1 MAYDTR
7 LMSGLIDL
15 HTHSTWSDGT
25 LAPAA
30 LVQLAAQRKVEVL
43 ALTDHD
49 TTLGLDEARAAC
61 ATAGIGFVTGV
72 EITAGWRG
80 QEIHIVGLSV
90 DPDSPQL
97 QTHLTQLV
105 QLRRDR
111 IVAIGERLRKE
122 RRFTDSDFAAQVLAT
137 APVPTRMH
145 VARAMVAL
153 GATATTQQAFDRYL
167 GRGCVGHVPQQ
178 WPTVEAAIAAIR
190 AAGGHAV
197 LAHAHRYKLSGGA
210 LRNLCA
216 EFAGWGGSALE
227 VSLPGLSPG
236 DASRLASL
244 ARQHSLAGSAA
255 SDFHEPG
262 LPWRPLGRFA
272 KLADGIEPLLPRLKV
287 A

>member
-7 LMSGLIDL
+7 RMSELIDL
-15 HTHSTWSDGT
+15 HTHSNWSDGT
-25 LAPAA
+25 LTPSA
-30 LVQLAAQRKVEVL
+30 LVKLAAARKVGVL

-49 TTLGLDEARAAC
+49 TTGGLPEARAEC
-61 ATAGIGFVTGV
+61 ALHGITLIPGV
-72 EITAGWRG
+72 EITSSWRG
-80 QEIHIVGLSV
+80 QEIHIVGLGI
-90 DPDSPQL
+90 DPDAPAL
-97 QTHLTQLV
+97 QQHLAHLL

-111 IVAIGERLRKE
+111 IAAIGERLRKVP
-122 RRFTDSDFAAQVLAT
+122 RFADRDFTTHVLAT

-145 VARAMVAL
+145 VARAMVSQ
-153 GATATTQQAFDRYL
+153 GAVDSTQDAFDRYL
-167 GRGCVGHVPQQ
+167 GRGCVGHVPLQ
-178 WPTVEAAIAAIR
+178 WPGVDIAVAVIR
-190 AAGGHAV
+190 SAGGHAV
-197 LAHAHRYKLSGGA
+197 LAHAHRYKLSAGA

-272 KLADGIEPLLPRLKV
+272 KLPDGIEPLLMRFPNV
-287 A
+287 

>member
-1 MAYDTR
+1 
-7 LMSGLIDL
+7 MSGLIDL

-30 LVQLAAQRKVEVL
+30 LVHLAKQRAIEVL

-49 TTLGLDEARAAC
+49 TTLGLAEARAGC
-61 ATAGIGFVTGV
+61 AAAGIGFVSGV
-72 EITAGWRG
+72 EITASWRG
-80 QEIHIVGLSV
+80 QEIHVVGLV
-90 DPDSPQL
+90 IDPDCPAL
-97 QTHLTQLV
+97 QSHLAHLV

-111 IVAIGERLRKE
+111 IVAIGERLR
-122 RRFTDSDFAAQVLAT
+122 RVPRLAAIDLSRGVLET
-137 APVPTRMH
+137 AAVPTRMH
-145 VARAMVAL
+145 VARAMVAD
-153 GATATTQQAFDRYL
+153 GTAATTQDAFDRYL
-167 GRGCVGHVPQQ
+167 GRGCAGHVPQE
-178 WPTVEAAIAAIR
+178 WPTVQAAVSAIR

-272 KLADGIEPLLPRLKV
+272 KLADGIEPLLSRLKV

>member
-1 MAYDTR
+1 
-7 LMSGLIDL
+7 MSGLIDL
-15 HTHSTWSDGT
+15 HTHSNWSDGV
-25 LAPAA
+25 LSPSE

-49 TTLGLDEARAAC
+49 TTLGLAEAGAAC
-61 ATAGIGFVTGV
+61 AAAGIRLVPGV
-72 EITAGWRG
+72 EITASWRG
-80 QEIHIVGLSV
+80 QEIHIVGLGI
-90 DPDSPQL
+90 DPEAPALQQHLAQL
-97 QTHLTQLV
+97 LR
-105 QLRRDR
+105 LRRER
-111 IVAIGERLRKE
+111 IAAIGMRLSRSPK
-122 RRFTDSDFAAQVLAT
+122 FAAQDPVAGLVPADVLAA

-145 VARAMVAL
+145 VARAIVAL
-153 GATATTQQAFDRYL
+153 GAAASTQEAFDKFL
-167 GRGCVGHVPQQ
+167 GRGCAGHVPQE
-178 WPTVEAAIAAIR
+178 WPGVDAAVGAIR

-272 KLADGIEPLLPRLKV
+272 KLPDGIEPLLSRLKV

>member
-1 MAYDTR
+1 
-7 LMSGLIDL
+7 MSGLIDL

-30 LVQLAAQRKVEVL
+30 LVELAAQRKLDVL

-49 TTLGLDEARAAC
+49 TTLGLDEARTAC
-61 ATAGIGFVTGV
+61 AVAGIGFVTGV

-90 DPDSPQL
+90 DPDASQL
-97 QTHLTQLV
+97 QSHLTQLV

-111 IVAIGERLRKE
+111 IIAIGERLRKE
-122 RRFTDSDFAAQVLAT
+122 RRFADSDLAAQVLAT

-145 VARAMVAL
+145 LARAMMAL
-153 GATATTQQAFDRYL
+153 GATTTTQEAFDRFL

-178 WPTVEAAIAAIR
+178 WPTMEAAIVAIR

-244 ARQHSLAGSAA
+244 ARQHLLAGSAA

>member
-1 MAYDTR
+1 
-7 LMSGLIDL
+7 MSELIDL

-25 LAPAA
+25 LTPSQ
-30 LVQLAAQRKVEVL
+30 LVQLAAVRKVGVL

-49 TTLGLDEARAAC
+49 TTGGLAEATTEC
-61 ATAGIGFVTGV
+61 ANHGITLVPGV
-72 EITAGWRG
+72 EITSGWRG
-80 QEIHIVGLSV
+80 QEIHIVGLGL
-90 DPDSPQL
+90 DAETPAL
-97 QTHLTQLV
+97 QQHLAHLV
-105 QLRRDR
+105 QLRRER
-111 IVAIGERLRKE
+111 VGAIGERLR
-122 RRFTDSDFAAQVLAT
+122 RAPRFADCDFTTGVLAM

-145 VARAMVAL
+145 VARAMVSA
-153 GATATTQQAFDRYL
+153 GVVDSTQDAFDRYL

-178 WPTVEAAIAAIR
+178 WPGVDFAVAAIR

-216 EFAGWGGSALE
+216 EFAGWGGSAIE
-227 VSLPGLSPG
+227 VSLPGMSPG
-236 DASRLASL
+236 DASRLSSL
-244 ARQHSLAGSAA
+244 ARQYSLAGSAA

-272 KLADGIEPLLPRLKV
+272 KLPDGIEPLLSRLKV

>member
-1 MAYDTR
+1 
-7 LMSGLIDL
+7 MSGLIDL

-30 LVQLAAQRKVEVL
+30 LVQLATQRNIEVL

-61 ATAGIGFVTGV
+61 ATAGIAFICGV

-80 QEIHIVGLSV
+80 QEIHIVGLGI
-90 DPDSPQL
+90 DPDSPVL
-97 QTHLTQLV
+97 QSHLAQLV

-111 IVAIGERLRKE
+111 IVAIGARLQRE
-122 RRFTDSDFAAQVLAT
+122 RRFAASDIAAGVLAT

-145 VARAMVAL
+145 VARSMVAL
-153 GATATTQQAFDRYL
+153 GLVDATQEAFDRYL
-167 GRGCVGHVPQQ
+167 GRGCVGHVPQA
-178 WPTVEAAIAAIR
+178 WPTIESAVMAIR

-216 EFAGWGGSALE
+216 EFASWGGSALE

-244 ARQHSLAGSAA
+244 ARQHSLAGTAA

-272 KLADGIEPLLPRLKV
+272 KLPDGIEPLLSRIPHV
-287 A
+287 

>member
-25 LAPAA
+25 LAPTQ
-30 LVQLAAQRKVEVL
+30 LVELAAQRKVEVL

-49 TTLGLDEARAAC
+49 TTLGHAEARAAC
-61 ATAGIGFVTGV
+61 AAAAITFIPGV

-80 QEIHIVGLSV
+80 QEIHIVGLGINAEA
-90 DPDSPQL
+90 PAL
-97 QTHLTQLV
+97 QQHLAHLV
-105 QLRRDR
+105 NLRRER
-111 IVAIGERLRKE
+111 VAAIGLRLHKSPK
-122 RRFTDSDFAAQVLAT
+122 FAGCDFAAQVLAA

-145 VARAMVAL
+145 IARAMVAM
-153 GATATTQQAFDRYL
+153 GAVDSTQAAFDRYL

-178 WPTVEAAIAAIR
+178 WPGVDAAITAIKAAD
-190 AAGGHAV
+190 GHAV
-197 LAHAHRYKLSGGA
+197 LAHPHRYKLSGGA

-216 EFAGWGGSALE
+216 EFAAWGGSAME

-244 ARQHSLAGSAA
+244 ARQHALMGSAA

>member
-1 MAYDTR
+1 MYE
-7 LMSGLIDL
+7 LIDL
-15 HTHSTWSDGT
+15 HTHSNWSDGT
-25 LAPAA
+25 LTPSQ
-30 LVQLAAQRKVEVL
+30 LVELAAQRKVDVL
-43 ALTDHD
+43 SLTDHD
-49 TTLGLDEARAAC
+49 TTLGHAEARAAC
-61 ATAGIGFVTGV
+61 ATNGIAFISGV

-80 QEIHIVGLSV
+80 QEIHIVGLGV
-90 DPDSPQL
+90 DPVSPQL
-97 QTHLTQLV
+97 QQHLAHLV
-105 QLRRDR
+105 QLRRER
-111 IVAIGERLRKE
+111 IAAIGARLRKE
-122 RRFTDSDFAAQVLAT
+122 RRFVDSDLAADVLAT

-145 VARAMVAL
+145 LARRMVSL
-153 GATATTQQAFDRYL
+153 GAAGSTQEAFDRFL

-178 WPTVEAAIAAIR
+178 WPGVDAAIAAIR

-210 LRNLCA
+210 LRDLCA
-216 EFAGWGGSALE
+216 EFADWGGSALE

-244 ARQHSLAGSAA
+244 ARQHSLAGSAG

-272 KLADGIEPLLPRLKV
+272 KLPDGIEPLLSRLKV